1 MVEEGDKDMGKT
13 RTVEES
19 IRGKEREN
27 VRVAKKDRKKVT
39 VEGDGRGGGGVER
52 VRMGW
57 GRGVRGSRSHG
68 VGYFYEPNKH
78 TCAYHAKSQ
87 LLTKPPIFTHNLPY
101 IYKYLG
107 QVHCNQHY
115 HIPNCILQEPS
126 R

>member
-39 VEGDGRGGGGVER
+39 IEGDGRGGGGVER

-57 GRGVRGSRSHG
+57 GRGAVPRRPSFPIAFFYYYGGIESSVRRSYPCWANVWIFHWHHG
-68 VGYFYEPNKH
+68 
-78 TCAYHAKSQ
+78 
-87 LLTKPPIFTHNLPY
+87 
-101 IYKYLG
+101 
-107 QVHCNQHY
+107 
-115 HIPNCILQEPS
+115 
-126 R
+126 